1 MKTKGNTIESFLTE
15 IQTSEVLSYCKNTL
29 TLEDGKLNISDSSS
43 VRKSKVAF
51 TKLDGFD
58 FLTGLLLKEVNR
70 NYKFDGYQIDTDIT
84 YQFTEYQ
91 EGEFYDWHTD
101 SGNTPNAKRRISVV
115 ILLND
120 DYEEGDLVLK
130 IDGEERIM
138 DKKTGNL
145 FLFDSSILH
154 KVNPVKSGTRCS
166 LVTWIKLKE
175 TDDYV
180 KRLI

>member
-29 TLEDGKLNISDSSS
+29 TLEDGKLSISDSSS

-120 DYEEGDLVLK
+120 DYEGGDFAFFNGTIKYAPKKGSALLFPSNFLYPH
-130 IDGEERIM
+130 EIM
-138 DKKTGNL
+138 
-145 FLFDSSILH
+145 
-154 KVNPVKSGTRCS
+154 PVTKGTRHS
-166 LVTWIKLKE
+166 IITWF
-175 TDDYV
+175 
-180 KRLI
+180 R